1 MNQSPSISL
10 FNSFGC
16 GDPLLNAKR
25 RSGAVSLTDVT
36 PVGDTWLWPGRISF
50 GNVTLVV
57 SDPGLGKSLLTLDI
71 AARVT
76 TGRPWPDVSVKSE
89 VTRVESHRPASGSCL
104 STLDSRPPAS
114 VLIINIEDHFA
125 NTIKPRLEA
134 AGADCS
140 RVLALTY
147 VPGDDF
153 TEPTHLFALNRDIH
167 RLAPLFE
174 AVPDIRLV
182 IIDPFTAFLGGASDQ
197 SNANIWNVLSALASL
212 ARRRNLAVLAVTH
225 FRKKEGPAI
234 HRTLGSLAFIAA
246 ARNVWT
252 IAKDP
257 ADANIRLLL
266 PIKNNLS
273 PSTPGLAF
281 TIESDESCRTPI
293 IRWLPDVI
301 ETPADLLLAPYRSS
315 GRPDEER
322 RFATR
327 WLRDQ
332 LSPGPTPMRT
342 IRNAAE
348 AHGISYGT
356 LRRAF
361 RQLGAV
367 AFQPNNVLHGP
378 WMWKL
383 PGSGAQNQGGEFC
396 APANNT
402 DEFTE
407 PFIPSTLPTPH
418 SPLSSPTSDL
428 QPPPSL

>member
-10 FNSFGC
+10 FDSFGC

-25 RSGAVSLTDVT
+25 LTGAVSLTDVT
-36 PVGDTWLWPGRISF
+36 PVGATWLWPGRISF

-76 TGRPWPDVSVKSE
+76 TGRPWPDETKAE
-89 VTRVESHRPASGSCL
+89 GGRGKGEGKQVTASAQPVAHSSSADSSPL
-104 STLDSRPPAS
+104 PSTLRLPPSS

-140 RVLALTY
+140 RILALTY
-147 VPGDDF
+147 VPGDNVS
-153 TEPTHLFALNRDIH
+153 ESTHLFALNRDIP

-174 AVPDIRLV
+174 AVPDCRLV
-182 IIDPFTAFLGGASDQ
+182 IIDPITAFLGGASDQ
-197 SNANIWNVLSALASL
+197 SNVNIWNVLSALASL

-225 FRKKEGPAI
+225 LRKKEGPAI
-234 HRTLGSLAFIAA
+234 HRTMGSLAFIAA

-257 ADANIRLLL
+257 ADANKRLLL
-266 PIKNNLS
+266 PIKNNLA

-281 TIESDESCRTPI
+281 TVEDHESNQIPV
-293 IRWLPDVI
+293 IRWLPDTV
-301 ETPADLLLAPYRSS
+301 EAQADSMLTSS
-315 GRPDEER
+315 GLRGRPDDER
-322 RFATR
+322 QFAVH
-327 WLRDQ
+327 WLREQ
-332 LSPGPTPMRT
+332 LERGQSPVRT

-361 RQLGAV
+361 RQLAGQAV
-367 AFQPNNVLHGP
+367 FVREGDRTR
-378 WMWKL
+378 WDWKL
-383 PGSGAQNQGGEFC
+383 PAIGAQISGGR
-396 APANNT
+396 
-402 DEFTE
+402 
-407 PFIPSTLPTPH
+407 ILRIY
-418 SPLSSPTSDL
+418 
-428 QPPPSL
+428 Q